1 MTNDW
6 ESTPDEIVFYYNKR
20 GAIEREFEVLKYDF
34 GWQKLPFS
42 TLEQNQV

>member
-1 MTNDW
+1 VTNDW

-42 TLEQNQV
+42 TLEQN